1 MAFVSISYDEPN
13 QNEYESVNVSSRKDD
28 KTVKFDSG
36 NFVKDWWD
44 AMKYLIVELE
54 WEYPTSFSSS
64 VGHFITDGDNY
75 DSMYLV
81 DDEDS
86 PKGSELQSEYTEDGI
101 EFFVP
106 KGTQL
111 TWLELTEYVNTINK
125 ELEIKN

>member
-1 MAFVSISYDEPN
+1 MAFVSIDYDEPN
-13 QNEYESVNVSSRKDD
+13 QKKYRSVDVSSRKDG

-44 AMKYLIVELE
+44 AMKYLIIDLD

-64 VGHFITDGDNY
+64 VNHFIMDGDNY

-81 DDEDS
+81 DDETA
-86 PKGSELQSEYTEDGI
+86 PKGSELQSEYTEKGI

-106 KGTQL
+106 KGTKL
-111 TWLELTEYVNTINK
+111 TWLELTEYVKTINK
-125 ELEIKN
+125 ELNIKN

>member
-1 MAFVSISYDEPN
+1 MAFVSISYEEPN

-44 AMKYLIVELE
+44 AMKYLIIELE

-64 VGHFITDGDNY
+64 VDHFITDGDKY

-81 DDEDS
+81 E
-86 PKGSELQSEYTEDGI
+86 KNGVSELQKEYDEEGI

-106 KGTQL
+106 FGTEL
-111 TWLELTEYVNTINK
+111 TWKELTEYVKTINQELTIK
-125 ELEIKN
+125 E